1 MPRYYHPI
9 DAISSAGNALPAY
22 VPTPPIPVVS
32 DPANTASSAV
42 GMYDPTS
49 QTAAPSPAPSA
60 ADTAALQK
68 QMNDALKNT
77 DYKAE
82 ITSSGGGYTVLKIV
96 QTDTGQVLL
105 QMPTQTALAI
115 VAGLQKSNLD
125 GVAETSIPVG
135 TMMSELA

>member
-49 QTAAPSPAPSA
+49 QTA